1 MNPMLSMAS
10 AISLEA
16 RKLKRTGYAPAFF
29 IGAVLT
35 ASFPLVHMCIR
46 SDVFT
51 AQPGDPFSIL
61 TDANWQFMMMLNL
74 FLIICGACMMYYTEF
89 ADNGAQKME
98 TLPIRTGS
106 LFSGK
111 LIITALSVAGM
122 LFLEAAALAFCCIHW
137 FGGYHISLTELAKNC
152 GFAFAAALPTIILM
166 LFLASVCKNM
176 WVSFGI
182 GLILMF
188 TLSIFPKD
196 SLVLSLFPF
205 NSPYVTLAELTEAG
219 TEWVFLAACATESVL
234 LVIAQLLVLKLR
246 RCFA

>member
-1 MNPMLSMAS
+1 M
-10 AISLEA
+10 IVSLEA
-16 RKLKRTGYAPAFF
+16 KKLRRTGYFPALLF
-29 IGAVLT
+29 GAALT
-35 ASFPLVHMCIR
+35 AAFPFVHMCIR
-46 SDVFT
+46 SDTFT
-51 AQPGDPFSIL
+51 AQPGDPFRIL

-74 FLIICGACMMYYTEF
+74 FLIICGTCMMYYTEF

-111 LIITALSVAGM
+111 LVITAISVAGM
-122 LFLEAAALAFCCIHW
+122 LLLETAVLAFCCLHW
-137 FGGYHISLTELAKNC
+137 FAGYTIRLPELAKNC
-152 GFAFAAALPTIILM
+152 GFAFAAALPTVILM

-196 SLVLSLFPF
+196 SLVLSLCPF
-205 NSPYVTLAELTEAG
+205 NSPYITLAELTEAG
-219 TEWVFLAACATESVL
+219 TEWTFLSVCVAESVL
-234 LVIAQLLVLKLR
+234 FVIAKLLALKLR
-246 RCFA
+246 RCFS